1 MDIREYLKNKIQL
14 SEEIFD
20 IVSKSSKL
28 INSKDSEILD
38 SKKYLDS
45 RILSFYQQKYKF
57 GYFPPTDFSS
67 VYSESNIKTLMKIG
81 VLYKKD
87 YRFDS
92 NFKHHSIVF
101 PIIDDF
107 GYAVGLIART
117 IKDQY
122 CKDNNVSK
130 YKYSQFKKSFVLYGL
145 NFAKEA
151 IRLKKSAIL
160 VEGQFDRIACDYTG
174 QHNVVAM
181 GGSSLCYFQLYLL
194 KKYGAKKI
202 YLLTDNDVPG
212 EKANN
217 RIIKKFGE
225 FQDFERLAFS
235 NEYHD
240 IDEYVKLNKSNES
253 IFDNI

>member
-1 MDIREYLKNKIQL
+1 MDVREYLQNKIKL

-28 INSKDSEILD
+28 INSKESEILE

-45 RILSFYQQKYKF
+45 RISSFYQQKYKF
-57 GYFPPTDFSS
+57 GYFPSTDFSS
-67 VYSESNIKTLMKIG
+67 IYSESNIRTLMKIS

-87 YRFDS
+87 YKFDS
-92 NFKHHSIVF
+92 NFKHHTIIF

-117 IKDQY
+117 INDKF
-122 CKDNNVSK
+122 CKENNISK

-151 IRLKKSAIL
+151 IRLKKSAII
-160 VEGQFDRIACDYTG
+160 VEGQFDKISCDKQG
-174 QHNVVAM
+174 QHNVVAL
-181 GGSSLCYFQLYLL
+181 GGSSLFYYQLYLL

-202 YLLTDNDVPG
+202 YLLTDNDDPG
-212 EKANN
+212 KKAND

-225 FQDFERLAFS
+225 FQNFEILQIP
-235 NEYHD
+235 NQYHD
-240 IDEYVKLNKSNES
+240 IDDYVKLNNSNES